1 MHFIGMGEC
10 EGISGFDSC
19 ERGLQYEVVVFLSR
33 LRGLGLEFS
42 YRLVG
47 SLVGR
52 SRFWMIQAR
61 AFSAAQRVIK
71 RNSAWYV
78 RGIAQGSHWPISSLA
93 AFVCLGGDMLSSRVE
108 KLRCELLDWL

>member
-1 MHFIGMGEC
+1 MMHLIGMGKC

-19 ERGLQYEVVVFLSR
+19 ECGLQYEVVVSLSR
-33 LRGLGLEFS
+33 LRGVGLESS

-61 AFSAAQRVIK
+61 AFSRAQRFIK
-71 RNSAWYV
+71 RNSA
-78 RGIAQGSHWPISSLA
+78 
-93 AFVCLGGDMLSSRVE
+93 
-108 KLRCELLDWL
+108 

>member
-1 MHFIGMGEC
+1 MGEC

-19 ERGLQYEVVVFLSR
+19 ERGLQYEVVVSLSR
-33 LRGLGLEFS
+33 LRGVGLDFS

-61 AFSAAQRVIK
+61 AFSGAQRVIK
-71 RNSAWYV
+71 RDSAWYV
-78 RGIAQGSHWPISSLA
+78 CAIARQSLA
-93 AFVCLGGDMLSSRVE
+93 D
-108 KLRCELLDWL
+108 